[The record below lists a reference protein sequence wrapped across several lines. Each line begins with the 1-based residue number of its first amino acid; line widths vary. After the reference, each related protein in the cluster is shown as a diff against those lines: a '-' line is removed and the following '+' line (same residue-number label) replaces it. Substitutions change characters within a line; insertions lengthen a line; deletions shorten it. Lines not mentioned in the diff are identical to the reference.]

1 MADDLRTII
10 ASLKI
15 SNNLERIGDYA
26 KNIAK
31 RSITLSQTELL
42 PGPLGVI
49 RSMVDIVEDMIYLFW
64 TLCGPGSGQGR
75 QRPLAR

>member
-1 MADDLRTII
+1 MVKLDKRIDELESEIDHFAIKLIALRQPMADDLRTII

-31 RSITLSQTELL
+31 TVHYS
-42 PGPLGVI
+42 
-49 RSMVDIVEDMIYLFW
+49 
-64 TLCGPGSGQGR
+64 
-75 QRPLAR
+75 LAD

>member
-1 MADDLRTII
+1 MFAIKLIALRQPMADDLRTII

-49 RSMVDIVEDMIYLFW
+49 QAWLISSKI
-64 TLCGPGSGQGR
+64 
-75 QRPLAR
+75 